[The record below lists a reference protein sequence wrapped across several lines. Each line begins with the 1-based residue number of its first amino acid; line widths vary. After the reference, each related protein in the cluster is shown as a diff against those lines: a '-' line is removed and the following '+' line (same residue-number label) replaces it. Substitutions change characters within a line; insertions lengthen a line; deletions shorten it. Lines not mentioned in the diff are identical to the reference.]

1 MKPIGR
7 VGVSVLL
14 LLVLATPVM
23 ACLIPAIAMTAAER
37 DCCKR
42 MAGECYKGMA
52 QSHSCC
58 QTVTVSHHVAAIK
71 SSPVLNEQHPTM
83 LVACK
88 VHPGLTILT
97 MPDFDSPP
105 LAVDIHSPP
114 VSRPVVV
121 SVLRI

>member
-14 LLVLATPVM
+14 LLVLATTV
-23 ACLIPAIAMTAAER
+23 IPAIAMTAAER
-37 DCCKR
+37 NCCKR
-42 MAGECYKGMA
+42 MAGECHKGMA

-71 SSPVLNEQHPTM
+71 SSPVLNGQHPTM